1 MALLPGFGSLRNESW
16 PPSSEWSGLN
26 CWWGEDGRMRST
38 GLKKNIQQFPPALLT
53 VTFEVL
59 CTYIYLINIWQA
71 VSSQAFYFTWWKGGL
86 LLSGLWLF
94 KVRLPLSF
102 SGPTDLLASGV
113 SAPVPQDSQGRD
125 VAFIPLLS
133 SPCRWEAAFCR
144 RLREGVIS
152 HLWDAAEIPQLPYHE
167 CPAFWFDSLAT
178 EVLKKLCNV
187 MTRLF

>member
-1 MALLPGFGSLRNESW
+1 
-16 PPSSEWSGLN
+16 
-26 CWWGEDGRMRST
+26 MRST

-113 SAPVPQDSQGRD
+113 SALVPQDSQGRD